1 MHVAIYWIG
10 KDIYNYN
17 NKYHNLKNNNTIKTM
32 KPTATFHYGDLT
44 YCQNPKSKY
53 PKHKTRN
60 QNNLQQYTPKRIP
73 KAYYFW
79 QNTMEN

>member
-17 NKYHNLKNNNTIKTM
+17 NNYHNLKNNNTIKTM
-32 KPTATFHYGDLT
+32 KPTATFHGDLT

-73 KAYYFW
+73 KPYYFW

>member
-1 MHVAIYWIG
+1 MHIAIYWIG

-17 NKYHNLKNNNTIKTM
+17 NNYHNLKNNNTIKTM
-32 KPTATFHYGDLT
+32 ATFHYGDLT

-53 PKHKTRN
+53 TKHKTRN
-60 QNNLQQYTPKRIP
+60 QHNLQQYTPKRIP
-73 KAYYFW
+73 KPYYFW